1 MTMESKNTKYN
12 LLFGILS
19 QAVSIILGV
28 ILPRLFLA
36 NYGSEINGLLSSV
49 TQIYAYIALVEAG
62 IGTASLQAL
71 YRTVGKQDRYGTN
84 SILAAINNY
93 YKRTGVI
100 YLFCIFAFATV
111 YPFLIHSDI
120 PHTTIIF
127 VIVFNGLGSVVNFFF
142 QGKYKLLL
150 QAEGKNYI
158 ITNLN
163 TVIHVATNV
172 AKIFFVAS
180 GFDIVVVQLSAFA
193 VNLLQMVYID
203 WYIKKQYAWID
214 LTATPDYAS
223 IAQSK
228 NVLIHQMSGLVF
240 NNTDTIILTFVC
252 GLKMVSVYSM
262 YTLLFGM
269 VSTFLN
275 TVTDSVSF
283 VFGQTYHTNR
293 KQYVRIL
300 EMYELY
306 YMSLVAALYTVANF
320 FILPFLSLYTRGIT
334 DIEYVNAY
342 LPYFFVSTYL
352 LSCGRKTSNLTIN
365 FAEHFKLTQN
375 RSILEAVI
383 NILVSLICVFRFGIY
398 GVLLGTIAALLYR
411 TNDMIIYANKK
422 ILHRSPWKTY
432 RRWLVN
438 LALFIVVTVLSK
450 PLFARIALDTYP
462 RIILWAAITSIVVIP
477 LFFVVA
483 SMFDRE
489 TYRYAKTLVTP
500 YLKQVRGK
508 LKRRS
513 RTKD

>member
-1 MTMESKNTKYN
+1 MIMQSKNTKYN
-12 LLFGILS
+12 LLFGMLS

-28 ILPRLFLA
+28 ILPRLFLT

-71 YRTVGKQDRYGTN
+71 YRTVGKKDRDGTN

-100 YLFCIFAFATV
+100 YLLCIFACATV

-120 PHTTIIF
+120 PHITIIL

-172 AKIFFVAS
+172 AKIFFIAS
-180 GFDIVVVQLSAFA
+180 GFDIVVVQLSAFV

-203 WYIKKQYAWID
+203 WYIKKRYAWID
-214 LTATPDYAS
+214 LTTTPDYAS

-228 NVLIHQMSGLVF
+228 NVLIHQISGLVF

-252 GLKMVSVYSM
+252 GLKTVSVYSM

-283 VFGQTYHTNR
+283 IFGQTYHTNR
-293 KQYVRIL
+293 KRYMQIL
-300 EMYELY
+300 DLYELY
-306 YMSLVAALYTVANF
+306 YMTLVFALYTIANI
-320 FILPFLSLYTRGIT
+320 FIIPFLTIYTRGIT
-334 DIEYVNAY
+334 DIAYINTY
-342 LPYFFVSTYL
+342 LPYFFITTYL
-352 LSCGRKTSNLTIN
+352 LSCGRKSSNLTIN

-375 RSILEAVI
+375 RSIIEAVI
-383 NILVSLICVFRFGIY
+383 NVIVSLACVIRFGIY

-411 TNDMIIYANKK
+411 TNDMIIYANKE
-422 ILHRSPWKTY
+422 ILQRSPWKTY

-450 PLFARIALDTYP
+450 SLFARVALDTYP
-462 RIILWAAITSIVVIP
+462 RIILWAAITCVIVIP
-477 LFFVVA
+477 LFFAVA
-483 SMFDRE
+483 SLFDRE
-489 TYRYAKTLVTP
+489 TYRYAKELFAP
-500 YLKQVRGK
+500 YWKKVKMK
-508 LKRRS
+508 LTGRV
-513 RTKD
+513 DAQG

>member
-71 YRTVGKQDRYGTN
+71 YRTVGKQDRCGTN

-120 PHTTIIF
+120 LHTTIIL
-127 VIVFNGLGSVVNFFF
+127 VIVFNGLGNVVNFFF

-150 QAEGKNYI
+150 QAEGKNYV

-163 TVIHVATNV
+163 TVIHIATNF
-172 AKIFFVAS
+172 AKIYFVAA
-180 GFDIVVVQLSAFA
+180 GFDVVVVQIAAFT
-193 VNLLQMVYID
+193 VSLLQMIYIS
-203 WYIKKQYAWID
+203 WYIKKRYAWID
-214 LTATPDYAS
+214 LSVTPDYTS

-228 NVLIHQMSGLVF
+228 NVLIHQLSGLVF
-240 NNTDTIILTFVC
+240 NNTDTIILTFIC
-252 GLKMVSVYSM
+252 GLKTVSVYSM
-262 YTLLFGM
+262 YVLLFGM

-283 VFGQTYHTNR
+283 VFGQTYHTDR
-293 KQYVRIL
+293 KQYVQIL
-300 EMYELY
+300 ELYELY
-306 YMSLVAALYTVANF
+306 YMALVFALYAVASC
-320 FILPFLSLYTRGIT
+320 FILPFLFIYTRGVT
-334 DIEYVNAY
+334 DIDYVNAY

-352 LSCGRKTSNLTIN
+352 LSCGRKSSNLTIN
-365 FAEHFKLTQN
+365 FAEHFRLTQW
-375 RSILEAVI
+375 RSILESVI
-383 NILVSLICVFRFGIY
+383 NIVVSLACVFHFGIY

-411 TNDMIIYANKK
+411 TNDMIIYANQK

-438 LALFIVVTVLSK
+438 LALFIAVTVLSK
-450 PLFARIALDTYP
+450 LLFAHIALDTYP
-462 RIILWAAITSIVVIP
+462 RIILWAAITSVIVIP

-489 TYRYAKTLVTP
+489 TYRYAKTLVVP
-500 YLKQVRGK
+500 CLKQARGK

-513 RTKD
+513 QAHD